1 MRPYPGSPG
10 SRQRLVELPI
20 YPAVNFNLN
29 APYLVAQVAHGQR
42 IVNGYSGFATAAYD
56 TRVQALQTF
65 PADPSRAMLRE
76 LGVTHVVVHLDRYR
90 VASDRSALDALDGVS
105 WLHRTF
111 GDD

>member
-42 IVNGYSGFATAAYD
+42 IVNGYRGFATAA
-56 TRVQALQTF
+56 
-65 PADPSRAMLRE
+65 
-76 LGVTHVVVHLDRYR
+76 
-90 VASDRSALDALDGVS
+90 
-105 WLHRTF
+105 
-111 GDD
+111 